1 MGSRK
6 KASLLSEKNTIIFS
20 FSVSSNYTYTFMSI
34 DYKSLIYPDPPPQ
47 HRTEENTCTGVRR
60 ALRDANTM
68 ASLVHGVQL
77 HVKPPYL
84 NADCTRKL

>member
-1 MGSRK
+1 
-6 KASLLSEKNTIIFS
+6 
-20 FSVSSNYTYTFMSI
+20 MSM

-68 ASLVHGVQL
+68 ASLVPVAQR
-77 HVKPPYL
+77 HVKPPYF
-84 NADCTRKL
+84 NADSTRKLRNTGQGLCTG